1 MMPIMTAKV
10 IPGILPPVFLLYYF
24 YFNFNGEKIK
34 KNGDT
39 LDIHYFLK
47 MVLALRYLASL

>member
-10 IPGILPPVFLLYYF
+10 IPAILPPVFLLYCF

-39 LDIHYFLK
+39 LYIHYFLK